1 MQKEIAEKKIAHMNT
16 KREQDINYTKMNE
29 YKEATEFSNNI
40 ISKNKNT
47 MLNLGK
53 KIAKAGAGINDKSN
67 SYISPNVYSNFIT
80 ELSKVLITN
89 FEKWV
94 ISDIYNLG
102 QFLRSEMNLKI
113 IKEANDYPLYIII
126 KDNDEVESNIFGK
139 EFEKLIKQSM
149 KDTLSNIYM
158 TLTLKILSK
167 IDKYNE
173 NNVSTMIEW
182 LKTDVEIS
190 NEENYTI
197 LMNGMG
203 YGEF

>member
-1 MQKEIAEKKIAHMNT
+1 M
-16 KREQDINYTKMNE
+16 
-29 YKEATEFSNNI
+29 
-40 ISKNKNT
+40 
-47 MLNLGK
+47 
-53 KIAKAGAGINDKSN
+53 
-67 SYISPNVYSNFIT
+67 T
-80 ELSKVLITN
+80 ELSNVLITN

-139 EFEKLIKQSM
+139 EFEKIIKQSM

-173 NNVSTMIEW
+173 KNVSNMIEW
-182 LKTDVEIS
+182 LKSDIEIS

-197 LMNGMG
+197 LMNGMWN
-203 YGEF
+203 GEF